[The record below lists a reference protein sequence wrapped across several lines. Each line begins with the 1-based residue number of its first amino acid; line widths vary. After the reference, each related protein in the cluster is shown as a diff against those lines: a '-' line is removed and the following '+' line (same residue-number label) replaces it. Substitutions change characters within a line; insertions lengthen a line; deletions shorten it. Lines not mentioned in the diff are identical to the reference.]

1 MERVVVK
8 DPLSRVGHTHTHTTV
23 IYRLLRTS
31 CKLGPQSM
39 QQQYATVLNG
49 VKAKD
54 KGLGGEL
61 VGNTHTHTP
70 GDLGRARV
78 GQAEGL
84 CYIDPLFVL

>member
-1 MERVVVK
+1 
-8 DPLSRVGHTHTHTTV
+8 
-23 IYRLLRTS
+23 
-31 CKLGPQSM
+31 M